1 MAKLLKIYSE
11 NPNEREIKK
20 VVQVLREG
28 GVIIYPTD
36 TVYAMGCDITN
47 NKGLEKLARIKG
59 IKLQKNRWSFICE
72 NLSQVADY
80 VKQLDTKTF
89 KILKR
94 TLPGPFTYIL
104 PGNSNLPKNFKNRDT
119 VGIRISDNTIIQAL
133 LQELGNPIVT
143 TSIHDQDEIL
153 DYTTDP
159 EIIFYD
165 WQNKVDLV
173 IDGGIGGNMPST
185 VIDLTGYEPE
195 LVREGKGDIDL
206 I

>member
-47 NKGLEKLARIKG
+47 NKGLEKLSRIKG

-94 TLPGPFTYIL
+94 TLPGSFTYIL
-104 PGNSNLPKNFKNRDT
+104 PGSSNLPKNFKNRDT

-133 LQELGNPIVT
+133 LEELGNPIVT

>member
-47 NKGLEKLARIKG
+47 NKGLEKLSRIKG

-80 VKQLDTKTF
+80 VKQIDTKTF

-94 TLPGPFTYIL
+94 TLPGPYTYIL
-104 PGNSNLPKNFKNRDT
+104 PGSSNLPKNFKNRDT